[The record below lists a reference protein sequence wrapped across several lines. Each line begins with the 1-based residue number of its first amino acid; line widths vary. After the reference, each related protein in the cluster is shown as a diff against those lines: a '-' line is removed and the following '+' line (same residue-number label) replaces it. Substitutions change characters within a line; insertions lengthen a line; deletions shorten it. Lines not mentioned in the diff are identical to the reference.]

1 MNYDEVM
8 GVLKTRDLT
17 MKRYEREEWDRF
29 IDKIGLF
36 PSFPFI
42 HIAGSNGKGST
53 AYYLFNMYREKG
65 YKVALF
71 SKPFCHKENEMIRV
85 NDHEIRDADFARLY
99 SLHEKEIEQY
109 GLSRF
114 EIETYIAFSYFNEQK
129 PDIAIIECGMGGLTD
144 STNIFS
150 AKPLLSIITT
160 ISLEHTAFLGVS
172 LSEIAENKGGIIK
185 DGVPVL
191 IGKLPEEAV
200 KKIREIAKSHQSE
213 LFSVDDFHFA
223 HYEAPY
229 FHFDYRPYQDL
240 TLLTPANYQLF
251 NASLAIETTKI
262 LANRLPIDEFSVR
275 KGLLKESLP
284 CRYERHHNVILD
296 GAHNPEAIRALM
308 NTVSRSGIG
317 NKVHVLFASFR
328 DKNIAVELPII
339 ANVAADITLTT
350 FPNPRA
356 REEMDYFLFSED
368 YHFNPDYRAALN
380 NLLAQYPDDLILVT
394 GSLAFASL
402 ARQYVVDVLK
412 L

>member
-8 GVLKTRDLT
+8 NALQARDLT
-17 MKRYEREEWDRF
+17 MKRYERQDWDRF
-29 IDKIGLF
+29 VHRIGLS
-36 PSFPFI
+36 PSFPFV

-71 SKPFCHKENEMIRV
+71 SKPFCQKENEMIRV
-85 NDHEIRDADFARLY
+85 NEREISDADFARLY
-99 SLHEKEIEQY
+99 SLHEKEIEQCE
-109 GLSRF
+109 LSRF
-114 EIETYIAFSYFNEQK
+114 EIETYIAFAYFNEQK

-144 STNIFS
+144 STNILS

-185 DGVPVL
+185 NGVPVL
-191 IGKLPEEAV
+191 VGKLPDEAM
-200 KKIREIAKSHQSE
+200 KKIRDIAKAHQSE
-213 LFSVDDFHFA
+213 LFLVDDYHFS

-229 FHFDYRPYQDL
+229 FHFDYRPYHDL
-240 TLLTPANYQLF
+240 TLLTPASYQLS
-251 NASLAIETTKI
+251 NATIAIETTKI

-275 KGLLKESLP
+275 KGLLKEPLP
-284 CRYERHHNVILD
+284 CRYEKHHNIILD

-308 NTVSRSGIG
+308 NTISCSGLGKKI
-317 NKVHVLFASFR
+317 HVLFASLR

-339 ANVAADITLTT
+339 ANVASDITLTT

-380 NLLAQYPDDLILVT
+380 NLLAQYPDDLVLVT
-394 GSLAFASL
+394 GSLAFASIV
-402 ARQYVVDVLK
+402 REYVIDVLK